1 MVHKE
6 VRERFGAGL
15 WKAIRN
21 SWGVFKVK
29 TRLQVGARTRVK
41 FWEDRWCGETLLRDV
56 FLGPNST
63 ASSKDAWVVDVW
75 DGGSWDPRFIRQFND
90 WEMEDVNRFFR
101 RLHNYIASGTI
112 DDMVWLGTK
121 NGAPIRASFFAWE
134 ATWAKI
140 LTQDQLRRRDG
151 GCQIDATCWLM
162 HSSVRGVLLS
172 WNSCS
177 VGKKGKRLG
186 KLPHFALF
194 GLFGRKGI
202 REPLRIG
209 KAQIKQ
215 SKLAGFKME
224 VVKVFSAGHARRL
237 ASSVDFSTCPDG
249 TTNWFIM

>member
-1 MVHKE
+1 MGKWSWRFAKERGPLWKRVIIGKYGLQEGAWCTKE

-121 NGAPIRASFFAWE
+121 NG
-134 ATWAKI
+134 
-140 LTQDQLRRRDG
+140 
-151 GCQIDATCWLM
+151 
-162 HSSVRGVLLS
+162 
-172 WNSCS
+172 
-177 VGKKGKRLG
+177 
-186 KLPHFALF
+186 
-194 GLFGRKGI
+194 
-202 REPLRIG
+202 
-209 KAQIKQ
+209 
-215 SKLAGFKME
+215 
-224 VVKVFSAGHARRL
+224 VFS
-237 ASSVDFSTCPDG
+237 V
-249 TTNWFIM
+249 